1 MGLWVIWQTR
11 EPLEPADIA
20 LQGIADPGRPLR
32 ITLFG
37 TSLTANYDWPERL
50 AARLATCL
58 RSPSL
63 ISRVTRPGA
72 GSEWGLTQVAEVAAT
87 TPDILLMEFA
97 INDADLRDGQSLA
110 SSTVTHRSLVA
121 ALQATLPDTRIVLM
135 TMSPA
140 QGPRGWIRPW
150 LGAHYAMYRDLTA
163 ERGVGLIDLYP
174 RWLALP
180 RDERGLRADGLH
192 PDRDVAAR
200 MIVPVLAGYLADA
213 VGHHCL

>member
-20 LQGIADPGRPLR
+20 LPGITDRERPLR

-58 RSPSL
+58 PSPSL

-135 TMSPA
+135 TMSTA

-150 LGAHYAMYRDLTA
+150 LGAHYAMYRDLAA
-163 ERGVGLIDLYP
+163 ERDTGLIDLYP
-174 RWLALP
+174 RWLDLP
-180 RDERGLRADGLH
+180 RANRGLGVDGLH
-192 PDRDVAAR
+192 PGPDVAASV
-200 MIVPVLAGYLADA
+200 IVPVLAEYLAA
-213 VGHHCL
+213 ARGQHCI